1 MAEKE
6 IRAEIAQYVRDYWD
20 ACGELIDS
28 NNGESVYPPRAKVGS
43 SGCAPVRSASAG
55 SPIRP

>member
-28 NNGESVYPPRAKVGS
+28 NNGARLAFEAI
-43 SGCAPVRSASAG
+43 ATLIEAG
-55 SPIRP
+55 AA